1 VHEVTAPEA
10 LDAAVERIVEAL
22 RGNGPRGV
30 AAAKRLIREGL
41 ARTREESIAATVKAI
56 AELRASPEGQ
66 EGLGA
71 FLEKRRPAWKK

>member
-1 VHEVTAPEA
+1 
-10 LDAAVERIVEAL
+10 VEAL
-22 RGNGPRGV
+22 RGNGPLAV

-41 ARTREESIAATVKAI
+41 ALDREAAIEHTVRAI
-56 AELRASPEGQ
+56 AGLRASPEGQ